1 LRVACAACI
10 KRLVRRIRQP
20 WCLSTGIS
28 FFCPDWKLDSGHDT
42 GFRTAGLITGQEEK
56 LGFGFS
62 RFFGLDNY
70 VCINKTADM
79 LIEMSVFC
87 RNTGEIVVSGSYN
100 Q

>member
-1 LRVACAACI
+1 MIA
-10 KRLVRRIRQP
+10 
-20 WCLSTGIS
+20 
-28 FFCPDWKLDSGHDT
+28 
-42 GFRTAGLITGQEEK
+42 GQEEK

-87 RNTGEIVVSGSYN
+87 RNTGNKIANSLIVSGEQVALLAAKSHSTVEIHHFMQIN
-100 Q
+100 